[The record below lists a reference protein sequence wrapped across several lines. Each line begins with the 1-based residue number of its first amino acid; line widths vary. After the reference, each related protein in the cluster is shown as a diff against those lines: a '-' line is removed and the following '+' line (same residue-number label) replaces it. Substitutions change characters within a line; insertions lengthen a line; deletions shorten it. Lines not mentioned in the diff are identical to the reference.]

1 MKPRSF
7 FHIGDMI
14 QIVSGSKY
22 AVLDPDNKISTGREQ
37 LDFVDDTFGENDSS
51 FADTFPDECAPCIGV
66 FGCDMRAPL
75 QGKIIRIR
83 LCKRNSYD
91 VDPSVDL
98 SESHPHW
105 DCNYILCPVFRGDR
119 ETPAMIANVSA
130 RSLDLIA
137 RRMTCCTRLWF
148 HLRPRKASE

>member
-22 AVLDPDNKISTGREQ
+22 AVLDPNIRISTGREQ

-75 QGKIIRIR
+75 QGKIFRIR
-83 LCKRNSYD
+83 LCKRTSYD
-91 VDPSVDL
+91 VG
-98 SESHPHW
+98 
-105 DCNYILCPVFRGDR
+105 ILQWIFQRATRTGTVITF
-119 ETPAMIANVSA
+119 SA
-130 RSLDLIA
+130 LYFGG
-137 RRMTCCTRLWF
+137 TEK
-148 HLRPRKASE
+148 PQP